1 MHILVFCH
9 DDVNEFRYRF
19 VQDTRD
25 NDLEVVFRKLNS
37 YNNFVKSYISFIEDF
52 YETCCFKK
60 NLQHESSKHKPFWA
74 GNIDLTCLQVRK
86 MDEFSR
92 KRHWGTPEGTMF
104 LLMETA
110 NFNMFILVGCLAG
123 LWKEMIPE
131 STVRLSGSWF
141 QTFLIFTPNWGR
153 FPTWLIFLRWVET
166 TNQFLFFCSRTEH
179 VPYLSEEAN

>member
-60 NLQHESSKHKPFWA
+60 NLQHESSKHKPF
-74 GNIDLTCLQVRK
+74 
-86 MDEFSR
+86 
-92 KRHWGTPEGTMF
+92 
-104 LLMETA
+104 
-110 NFNMFILVGCLAG
+110 
-123 LWKEMIPE
+123 
-131 STVRLSGSWF
+131 
-141 QTFLIFTPNWGR
+141 
-153 FPTWLIFLRWVET
+153 
-166 TNQFLFFCSRTEH
+166 
-179 VPYLSEEAN
+179 